1 MESSFKLEKKEMK
14 KRKMFQN
21 DTGKAKKNKAQQT
34 EKLALE
40 AK

>member
-14 KRKMFQN
+14 TKMFQN

-34 EKLALE
+34 EKLALQ